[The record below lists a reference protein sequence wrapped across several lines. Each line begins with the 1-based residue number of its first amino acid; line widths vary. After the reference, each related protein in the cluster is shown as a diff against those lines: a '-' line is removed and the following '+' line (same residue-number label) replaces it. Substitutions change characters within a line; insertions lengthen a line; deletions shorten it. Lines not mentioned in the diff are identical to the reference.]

1 MHPVLERKHKQMAA
15 DIKEQ
20 FVRIDQKYEELAKI
34 LDRKGVFGGW
44 RPVYRAFMEELWKV
58 ATNYT
63 GKTAEIQASAIA
75 SKYYKYGADPEVL
88 TEVGEL
94 FGLKEA
100 VEVGVTPPVAPE
112 GVDEFIEL
120 KDTPDSY
127 EGQGGKTV
135 RVRSDEKGLEFA
147 ETIDEFSELRDT
159 PNTYAGQAKKI
170 VRVRGDETGLE
181 FAEAIDEFAEL
192 KDTPNTY
199 TGHAEKFVRVRSDET
214 GLEFAEAIDEFVEL
228 KDTPNTYSGQAE
240 KFVRVRSDEAGLE
253 FAEAIDE
260 FAELRDTPDS
270 YEGQAGKV
278 VRVRSD
284 EAGLEFA
291 EIIDE
296 FAELKDTPNSYAGQA
311 GKVVRVRSDETGLEF
326 AEAPSLSSVTLIVA
340 ASDSLHKE
348 RADFVCDGVDDQ
360 EEINNAINSLPAG
373 GGKVVLLE
381 GTYHLTAPIRILK
394 SNVVLE
400 GNGWNTVLFLEDGS
414 DCNMIEIGDGT
425 VSIRGIRIKAL
436 KIDGNG
442 ANQTA
447 GNVIY
452 VHGASGS
459 EIYDVLIKNCYVLDG
474 YNTIISISYG
484 RRCVI
489 RNNLLYTSANL
500 GAFTMIYGEYCD
512 SLKIVANELYSE
524 EWGADYGIYLYESS
538 NFRVEGNDTK
548 DFGTYHIY
556 LDTCDKGLVIRTI
569 INDAGYATYGIYA
582 YDVKNSEFRKNI
594 IDGVTTYGIYV
605 DSGEKNII
613 ASNIINGRQRAVYG
627 IYVYDCYNTQIKN
640 NIVYA
645 VTDYC
650 ISASGI
656 DGGSVEGNLLYDA
669 MWGIDFSASHCVIKG
684 NVIDV
689 SDYGMEVYDANENLF
704 KGNFICQ
711 SNYGIYIS
719 NSNSNS
725 IIGNHFNYGNTA
737 IYVGGGCGYTYIC
750 ANYFNG
756 NLVDIDDSGY
766 GTIYAYTEDIPLMMS
781 SDAVDASTTGAKNYE
796 HSEQLWSAPNIY
808 NVMQALVIIDY
819 DWAATADGTF
829 QLYSVSFGIVLGE
842 SSSKSGGESSRY
854 ETFSVD
860 IPFGET
866 SILMRANITTAGASG
881 EQVTLHR
888 AILRLLR
895 SLNYHIVVIFY

>member
-1 MHPVLERKHKQMAA
+1 MPPRKPVGRRAKIWEIKTRPELLHPVLERKHKQMAA

-20 FVRIDQKYEELAKI
+20 FVRIDQKYEELARI

-58 ATNYT
+58 TANYT

-100 VEVGVTPPVAPE
+100 VEAGVKPPVAPPE
-112 GVDEFIEL
+112 VIDEFIEL

-147 ETIDEFSELRDT
+147 ETVDEFVELTDT
-159 PNTYAGQAKKI
+159 PNTYA
-170 VRVRGDETGLE
+170 
-181 FAEAIDEFAEL
+181 
-192 KDTPNTY
+192 
-199 TGHAEKFVRVRSDET
+199 
-214 GLEFAEAIDEFVEL
+214 
-228 KDTPNTYSGQAE
+228 GQAE

-260 FAELRDTPDS
+260 FVELKDTPNA
-270 YEGQAGKV
+270 YTGQAEKF

-284 EAGLEFA
+284 EMGLEFV
-291 EIIDE
+291 DV
-296 FAELKDTPNSYAGQA
+296 PPP
-311 GKVVRVRSDETGLEF
+311 R
-326 AEAPSLSSVTLIVA
+326 SSVTFIVA
-340 ASDSLHKE
+340 AADSLHKE

-373 GGKVVLLE
+373 GGRVVLLE
-381 GTYHLTAPIRILK
+381 GTYHLTAPIKILK

-400 GNGWNTVLFLEDGS
+400 GNGWNTVLFLENGS
-414 DCNMIEIGDGT
+414 NCNMIEIGDGT
-425 VSIRGIRIKAL
+425 VSIRGIRIKGL

-442 ANQTA
+442 ANQSA
-447 GNVIY
+447 GDVIY

-484 RRCVI
+484 KRCAI
-489 RNNLLYTSANL
+489 RNNLLYASANL

-524 EWGADYGIYLYESS
+524 EWGVDYGIYLFESS
-538 NFRVEGNDTK
+538 NFRIEENDTK

-556 LDTCDKGLVIRTI
+556 LDTCDKGLVAETI
-569 INDAGYATYGIYA
+569 MNDAGYATYGIYA
-582 YDVKNSEFRKNI
+582 LDVKNAEFKKNI

-605 DSGEKNII
+605 DGGEKNII
-613 ASNIINGRQRAVYG
+613 ASNIINGRSRAVYG
-627 IYVYDCYNTQIKN
+627 IYVYDCYNSQIKN
-640 NIVYA
+640 NVIYA
-645 VTDYC
+645 VTDFC
-650 ISASGI
+650 ISASYI
-656 DGGSVEGNLLYDA
+656 DEGVIEGNLLFGA
-669 MWGIDFSASHCVIKG
+669 TWGIEFSSSHCAIKG
-684 NVIDV
+684 NVIDTT
-689 SDYGMEVYDANENLF
+689 DYGIDIYDANENLLE
-704 KGNFICQ
+704 GNFIYH
-711 SNYGIYIS
+711 SYYGIYIS
-719 NSNSNS
+719 DADRNS
-725 IIGNHFNYGNTA
+725 IIGNHLNYGNTA
-737 IYVGGGCGYTYIC
+737 IYVDGYSDYTYISG
-750 ANYFNG
+750 NYFNG
-756 NLVDIDDSGY
+756 NTVDIDDAGV

-808 NVMQALVIIDY
+808 NVLQALVIIDY

-829 QLYSVSFGIVLGE
+829 QLYDATNAAVLGE
-842 SSSKSGGESSRY
+842 SSSKAGGESSRY
-854 ETFSVD
+854 ETFSVSVLSS
-860 IPFGET
+860 EA

-895 SLNYHIVVIFY
+895 SLNRHV

>member
-1 MHPVLERKHKQMAA
+1 MPPRKPVGRRAKIWEIKTRPELLHPVLERKHKQMAA

-100 VEVGVTPPVAPE
+100 VEAGVKPPVAPPE
-112 GVDEFIEL
+112 VIDEFIEL

-127 EGQGGKTV
+127 EGQ
-135 RVRSDEKGLEFA
+135 
-147 ETIDEFSELRDT
+147 
-159 PNTYAGQAKKI
+159 
-170 VRVRGDETGLE
+170 
-181 FAEAIDEFAEL
+181 
-192 KDTPNTY
+192 
-199 TGHAEKFVRVRSDET
+199 AEKFVRVRSDET
-214 GLEFAEAIDEFVEL
+214 GLEFVDV
-228 KDTPNTYSGQAE
+228 PPP
-240 KFVRVRSDEAGLE
+240 R
-253 FAEAIDE
+253 
-260 FAELRDTPDS
+260 
-270 YEGQAGKV
+270 
-278 VRVRSD
+278 
-284 EAGLEFA
+284 
-291 EIIDE
+291 
-296 FAELKDTPNSYAGQA
+296 
-311 GKVVRVRSDETGLEF
+311 
-326 AEAPSLSSVTLIVA
+326 SSVTFIVA
-340 ASDSLHKE
+340 AADSLHKE

-360 EEINNAINSLPAG
+360 EEINAAINALPAG

-442 ANQTA
+442 ANQSA
-447 GNVIY
+447 GDVIY

-484 RRCVI
+484 KRCVI

-538 NFRVEGNDTK
+538 NFRIEENDTK

-556 LDTCDKGLVIRTI
+556 LDTCDKGLVAGTT

-582 YDVKNSEFRKNI
+582 YDVKNSEFKKNI

-605 DSGEKNII
+605 DGGEKNIVT
-613 ASNIINGRQRAVYG
+613 SNIINGRLRAVYG
-627 IYVYDCYNTQIKN
+627 IYIYDCYDSQIKN
-640 NIVYA
+640 NVIYA
-645 VTDYC
+645 VTDFC
-650 ISASGI
+650 ISASYI
-656 DGGSVEGNLLYDA
+656 DESVIEGNLLFGA
-669 MWGIDFSASHCVIKG
+669 TWGIEFSSSHCAIKG
-684 NVIDV
+684 NVIDTT
-689 SDYGMEVYDANENLF
+689 DYGIDVYYADENLLE
-704 KGNFICQ
+704 GNFIYH
-711 SNYGIYIS
+711 SYYGIYLS
-719 NSNSNS
+719 NSSRNS
-725 IIGNHFNYGNTA
+725 IIGNHFNYEDTA
-737 IYVGGGCGYTYIC
+737 VYVGSGCEYTYIC

-756 NLVDIDDSGY
+756 NTVDIDDSGF

-819 DWAATADGTF
+819 DWAATADGAF
-829 QLYSVSFGIVLGE
+829 QLYDASFGIVLGE
-842 SSSKSGGESSRY
+842 SSSKSGGESSRF
-854 ETFSVD
+854 ETFTVD

-866 SILMRANITTAGASG
+866 SIVVRADITTAGASG

-895 SLNYHIVVIFY
+895 SLNYHLVVIFY